1 MTNRYVQLFL
11 PQFGTIVCFLR
22 QQDSGSTMN
31 GTGMG
36 AVFPLVL
43 GSARLR
49 SKSPQLGMS
58 VSSKEALPKLP
69 KDDTCKCVQTKADWV
84 RQLVP
89 VSIDAIDTLYIFPP
103 SRDPADDF
111 SRRMI

>member
-1 MTNRYVQLFL
+1 
-11 PQFGTIVCFLR
+11 
-22 QQDSGSTMN
+22 MN

-49 SKSPQLGMS
+49 SKSLQLGMS

-69 KDDTCKCVQTKADWV
+69 KDDTCKCVQTKQIGFV
-84 RQLVP
+84 NLFQFRLPLTHCICFHHEGIQHTI
-89 VSIDAIDTLYIFPP
+89 SHEG
-103 SRDPADDF
+103 
-111 SRRMI
+111 